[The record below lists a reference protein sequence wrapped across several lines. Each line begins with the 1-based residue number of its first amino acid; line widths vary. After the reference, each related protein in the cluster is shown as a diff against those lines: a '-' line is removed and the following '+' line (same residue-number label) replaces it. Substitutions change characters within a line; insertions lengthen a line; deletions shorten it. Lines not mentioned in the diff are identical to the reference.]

1 MLKLLKYEFRKT
13 AFPKLVLFT
22 FILIMEGIF
31 LYGCLR
37 NDGDTKTLGV
47 ILFVM
52 SLMFGFLLIGLM
64 SLVTLHKD
72 MNTRQGYML
81 FMTPNS
87 TYKILGAKVIECCL
101 TLLVLGTVGL
111 GLWALDYSLIEKE
124 VEFIT
129 SLMKNFNPNLV
140 PSFSNIS
147 SVMFNIVC
155 GLLCSV
161 ITAYFVDVIAS
172 ALLNGKKGNLVVTFI
187 LYLLLNYVNREI
199 ILLVVPSSLSAVASL
214 LLQGLVALVLA
225 GIMYVITARLMDR
238 YLSV

>member
-1 MLKLLKYEFRKT
+1 
-13 AFPKLVLFT
+13 
-22 FILIMEGIF
+22 
-31 LYGCLR
+31 
-37 NDGDTKTLGV
+37 
-47 ILFVM
+47 
-52 SLMFGFLLIGLM
+52 MFGFLLIGLM

-155 GLLCSV
+155 GLLCS
-161 ITAYFVDVIAS
+161 INAAYFVDVIAS

>member
-13 AFPKLVLFT
+13 AFPKLVLFA

-37 NDGDTKTLGV
+37 NDGDTKTVGV

-81 FMTPNS
+81 FMTSNS

-101 TLLVLGTVGL
+101 TLLALGAVGL
-111 GLWALDYSLIEKE
+111 GLWALDFSLIEKE

-147 SVMFNIVC
+147 SVM
-155 GLLCSV
+155 
-161 ITAYFVDVIAS
+161 
-172 ALLNGKKGNLVVTFI
+172 
-187 LYLLLNYVNREI
+187 
-199 ILLVVPSSLSAVASL
+199 
-214 LLQGLVALVLA
+214 
-225 GIMYVITARLMDR
+225 
-238 YLSV
+238 

>member
-13 AFPKLVLFT
+13 AFPKLVLFS
-22 FILIMEGIF
+22 FILIMEVIF

-37 NDGDTKTLGV
+37 NDGDTKTVGV

-101 TLLVLGTVGL
+101 TLLVLGAVGL
-111 GLWALDYSLIEKE
+111 GLWALDFSLIEKE

-187 LYLLLNYVNREI
+187 LYLLLNYVNRKI